1 MTTTYNWYIVFQL
14 LRNLHHALA
23 YFQILLPRSSD
34 HRPCPQSLPLNSQYV
49 RMVWF
54 PVKKDVTVVFV
65 PPQFKSLLCHINSD
79 YRLMISFI
87 STPSKKKKKKIVS
100 MSWDAVRNREHSVK
114 QRKSVALPVQGK
126 LSKGYLSPA
135 VDLSVTYF
143 RVFSLTLTE

>member
-1 MTTTYNWYIVFQL
+1 MP
-14 LRNLHHALA
+14 AKPA
-23 YFQILLPRSSD
+23 
-34 HRPCPQSLPLNSQYV
+34 
-49 RMVWF
+49 
-54 PVKKDVTVVFV
+54 
-65 PPQFKSLLCHINSD
+65 PQFAVCKDGLISREERCGRRLCASAVQITTVPYQFRLSIND
-79 YRLMISFI
+79 FI
-87 STPSKKKKKKIVS
+87 YFHAIEKKKKKKIFS